1 MAQKA
6 FIKSR
11 IKSVDT
17 TKKIT
22 RAMELMANVKLQ
34 KQMNQLHKNRT
45 YFNTLHETMS
55 RILTSGI
62 DIENSFLTKKNNKK
76 KLVFVFCSDIG
87 LCGGYNS
94 NLIKYFEVNYSKEDE
109 LIVVGSSKYKYF
121 KENYNVSNELIYS
134 DEVTYNELKIKA
146 DYAINKYK
154 NNDIGEIDVVY
165 TNFVNNVTFNP
176 TSMIV
181 LPCNKEEFT
190 TINNNQEL
198 LLEPNAND
206 ILNQLIPMYAENFVY
221 AKFLE
226 AKTSE
231 QGARRFAMQN
241 ATDNAEELTEEL
253 LLAYNQ
259 ARQAAITQEI
269 NEIVGGAEAL

>member
-6 FIKSR
+6 LIKSR
-11 IKSVDT
+11 IKSVAT

-34 KQMNQLHKNRT
+34 KQLNQLNKNRQ
-45 YFNTLHETMS
+45 YFNTMYETMS
-55 RILTSGI
+55 RILTSDI
-62 DIENSFLTKKNNKK
+62 DIENSYLTKKDNTKK
-76 KLVFVFCSDIG
+76 IVFVFCSDIG

-94 NLIKYFEVNYSKEDE
+94 NLIKYFEANYSKEDE
-109 LIVVGSSKYKYF
+109 LIVIGSSKYKYF
-121 KENYNVSNELIYS
+121 NENYNVYNDLIYS
-134 DEVTYNELKIKA
+134 DELTYNELKIKA
-146 DYAINKYK
+146 DYAIDKFK
-154 NNDIGEIDVVY
+154 NNEIGEIDVVY
-165 TNFVNNVTFNP
+165 TDFVNNVTFNP
-176 TSMIV
+176 TSKVV
-181 LPCNKEEFT
+181 LPCDKNEFIT
-190 TINNNQEL
+190 ANNNQEL

-206 ILNQLIPMYAENFVY
+206 ILNHLIPMYVENFVY

>member
-6 FIKSR
+6 LIKSR
-11 IKSVDT
+11 IKSVST

-34 KQMNQLHKNRT
+34 KQSNELRKNRE
-45 YFNTLHETMS
+45 YFNTMHETMS
-55 RILTSGI
+55 RILTSDI
-62 DIENSFLTKKNNKK
+62 DIENSYLTKKENSKK
-76 KLVFVFCSDIG
+76 IVFVFCSDIG

-94 NLIKYFEVNYSKEDE
+94 NLIKYFEANYTKEDE
-109 LIVVGSSKYKYF
+109 LIVVGSSKYNYF
-121 KENYNVSNELIYS
+121 KENYNVYNDLIYS
-134 DEVTYNELKIKA
+134 DEVTYNELRIKA

-154 NNDIGEIDVVY
+154 NNEIGEIDVVY
-165 TNFVNNVTFNP
+165 TSFVNNVTFNP
-176 TSMIV
+176 TSMVV
-181 LPCNKEEFT
+181 LPCDKDEFVAKNT
-190 TINNNQEL
+190 QEL
-198 LLEPNAND
+198 LLEPNADD
-206 ILNQLIPMYAENFVY
+206 ILNRLIPMYVENFIY